1 MDWRMMLDSLRRRK
15 RMLLCSFWFLLLF
28 AAGGLVLFSHLQ
40 DLSEMV
46 PQEAPVS
53 PVAPPCATSATFHIT
68 FHIHRFTAVA
78 SREEQ
83 D

>member
-1 MDWRMMLDSLRRRK
+1 MVGCSTVRWVVLWMDWRMMLDSLRRRK

-46 PQEAPVS
+46 PQEAPG
-53 PVAPPCATSATFHIT
+53 
-68 FHIHRFTAVA
+68 
-78 SREEQ
+78 
-83 D
+83 DK